1 MYVKFCGD
9 QVDCVYEPLLF
20 REVLLFRHCSLLTL
34 SQKRENY
41 QLLLCNK
48 IGFKYI
54 LQPMKCARPKPIT

>member
-9 QVDCVYEPLLF
+9 QVECVYEPLLF
-20 REVLLFRHCSLLTL
+20 REVLLFDIVLYQLFPK
-34 SQKRENY
+34 KRENY